1 MLFFS
6 ITVLDL
12 IIWLVNM
19 WQPFVI
25 RGNVIICTKG
35 CQILE
40 LYFSLL
46 LSALNIVRLQELLAF
61 SQLPEPLNV
70 PLADNGWTEINELGT
85 RTAGGKLF
93 RRIWSKTLPWAS
105 ADGSP
110 WSSAGGCSVVALW
123 GGNVDGATEVL
134 CLPSLDVAGIEAAYG
149 DVDLRF
155 DFVALSILA
164 WVTKKCDERMPIFL
178 IRYSYVLN

>member
-19 WQPFVI
+19 WQPETFRSQLYYSSGNNRVFFIRWKSNHPSILYRIYTAIKRFHLPFVI

-70 PLADNGWTEINELGT
+70 PLADNGWTTNWKYESLVCVLSENI
-85 RTAGGKLF
+85 F
-93 RRIWSKTLPWAS
+93 IV
-105 ADGSP
+105 
-110 WSSAGGCSVVALW
+110 CSE
-123 GGNVDGATEVL
+123 EVF
-134 CLPSLDVAGIEAAYG
+134 E
-149 DVDLRF
+149 
-155 DFVALSILA
+155 
-164 WVTKKCDERMPIFL
+164 E
-178 IRYSYVLN
+178 